1 MGDQLTNKDVRV
13 TEYISK
19 DEVIDLIEKV
29 LTTPPKRDGSKSQA
43 IRIYEGIRGM
53 TGIRMEDFI

>member
-13 TEYISK
+13 TEFISK

-29 LTTPPKRDGSKSQA
+29 LMTPPKRDGSKSQA

-53 TGIRMEDFI
+53 NGIRLEDFI